1 MTASDH
7 IRNDAVLPSP
17 CISIMKIELRDI
29 EYFAVVAEHLHVGRA
44 AEALNL
50 SQPALSRSLRRLET
64 SIQSKVVRR
73 TPKGVELT
81 TVGTALL
88 SRVRGLRLAM
98 EDVIHEAVDLS
109 QGKSGYLRIGVGPS
123 FDDLPA
129 AYNRLLK
136 EAPRLTLKIVS
147 SDNDSMA
154 AAIRD
159 GHLDMFVNYLPA
171 TPPEDFVQEHLYDDI
186 TVVCASAQHPLAK
199 SKRVSMTDIAQERWI
214 LSPPH
219 IPHVQWLLHTLEEHR
234 QPPPKTVVEVHS
246 MRLRLQTLA
255 SSNLLG
261 FVSRRILQQATG
273 SLRLKELPIKELQ
286 LRRPV
291 GVAYRKGGYLPHSAQ
306 QFIDL
311 LKAVTNKIAVG

>member
-1 MTASDH
+1 M
-7 IRNDAVLPSP
+7 RL
-17 CISIMKIELRDI
+17 ELRDI

-44 AEALNL
+44 AEALGL
-50 SQPALSRSLRRLET
+50 SQPALSRSLRRLEA
-64 SIQSKVVRR
+64 SVQSRVVRR

-88 SRVRGLRLAM
+88 SRIRRLRLAM

-109 QGKSGYLRIGVGPS
+109 HGTAGYLRIGVGPS

-129 AYNRLLK
+129 AYNLLLK
-136 EAPRLTLKIVS
+136 EAPRLALKIVM

-159 GHLDMFVNYLPA
+159 GHLDLFVNYIPALP
-171 TPPEDFVQEHLYDDI
+171 PGDFAQEHLYDDV
-186 TVVCASAQHPLAK
+186 TVVCAPAQHPLAK
-199 SKRVSMTDIAQERWI
+199 LKRVSMDDIARERWI
-214 LSPPH
+214 LAPPH
-219 IPHVQWLLHTLEEHR
+219 IPHVQWLLRTLHENGR
-234 QPPPKTVVEVHS
+234 PLPQTVVEVHS

-255 SSNLLG
+255 TSNLLG
-261 FVSRRILQQATG
+261 FMSRRILQQAAG
-273 SLRLKELPIKELQ
+273 RMRLKELPLKELQ

-291 GVAYRKGGYLPHSAQ
+291 GVVYRKDGYLPPSAR

-311 LKAVTNKIAVG
+311 LKGVTKTIATG